1 MRRGKRKWIAIGGA
15 CVLLVTYLSVV
26 LLGYVIVV
34 DHSGQVVS
42 ATIIGSDGVAQQPM
56 YRLPGGRF
64 VAIPRIEG
72 EVAIRCRDGSV
83 GRGGYVTPHMP
94 ERLEVEPGKTCNTAF
109 VG

>member
-1 MRRGKRKWIAIGGA
+1 MRRGKWIAIGGTCA
-15 CVLLVTYLSVV
+15 LLLTYLIIQV
-26 LLGYVIVV
+26 LGYVILV

-42 ATIIGSDGVAQQPM
+42 ATIIGSDGATQQPM

-64 VAIPRIEG
+64 VAIPSIEG
-72 EVAIRCRDGSV
+72 DVEIRCRDGSV

-94 ERLEVEPGKTCNTAF
+94 ERLEVRSGKTCDTAF